1 MPAVRAYLLS
11 MLAVRRYGEKDFT
24 KTFSNPWLIWEPGAW
39 VPASPGAVSSDTH
52 ASGVRGYNP
61 QSTGDALCFELA
73 ERRPLKVG
81 RSRSCDVQINDAT
94 VSRDHLLLE
103 PEPIGL
109 GWFAKPSTL
118 SNTTELNG
126 TKLTTQ
132 SLPLRALDKLRL
144 GDVTLSFADQSA
156 LLERL
161 DQQLKKASVK

>member
-1 MPAVRAYLLS
+1 MAAVRAYLLS
-11 MLAVRRYGEKDFT
+11 MLAVRRYGERDFT
-24 KTFSNPWLIWEPGAW
+24 KTFIHPWLIWEPGAW

-73 ERRPLKVG
+73 ERRPLKIG
-81 RSRSCDVQINDAT
+81 RSRSCDIQINDAT

-103 PEPIGL
+103 PEGIGL
-109 GWFAKPSTL
+109 GWYVKPSTA
-118 SNTTELNG
+118 SNTSELNG
-126 TKLTTQ
+126 AKLNAHPM
-132 SLPLRALDKLRL
+132 PLRALDKLRL
-144 GDVTLSFADQSA
+144 GDVTLSYADQAA

>member
-1 MPAVRAYLLS
+1 MAAVRAYLLS

-24 KTFSNPWLIWEPGAW
+24 KTFPHPWIIWEPGAW
-39 VPASPGAVSSDTH
+39 VPASPGAISSDTH
-52 ASGVRGYNP
+52 ASGGRAYNP

-73 ERRPLKVG
+73 ERRPLKIG
-81 RSRSCDVQINDAT
+81 RSRSCDIQINDAT

-109 GWFAKPSTL
+109 GWFARPSTT

-126 TKLTTQ
+126 AKLAGQ
-132 SLPLRALDKLRL
+132 SLPLRVPDKLRL
-144 GDVTLSFADQSA
+144 GDVTLSYADQTA

-161 DQQLKKASVK
+161 DLQLKKASVK